1 VTILRVG
8 SATDVGMVRK
18 NNEDDLLVADPV
30 FAVADGMG
38 GHAGG
43 EVASRTAVEA
53 LERAFAERP
62 HTVDGLIEAIEDA
75 NRAVFTRAVD
85 DPDLRGMGTTLTVLA
100 VVVEE
105 GEEHVAIANVGDSRV
120 YLLRD
125 GELGMLTDDH
135 SVAEQLVRE
144 GRLTPEEAAVHPQ
157 RHVLTRV
164 LGIGED
170 VAVDA
175 YPILPYRGD
184 RFLLCS
190 DGLINEVSEAQI
202 GSLLRRLA
210 DPGEAARE
218 LVNAAKA
225 NGGHDNI
232 TVVVVDVVDDD
243 DRSEVASAALEGE
256 IAGAGTAG
264 VSAADARAS
273 EDVDSGPAGAGAALV
288 DAVAAPVTPEPE
300 SKRRSRREKR
310 EHRPRVGGRRITFR
324 VVLFFVLL
332 LALLGATAAAI
343 GWYARGG
350 YFVGLNGGEVV
361 IFKGRPGGMLWFDP
375 TIERRTG
382 MPEADVPAVNLPD
395 VQSGKEESSL
405 AAATRYVD
413 NLQAQHQQ
421 LTGGGPTSTTTTV
434 VGAPSTTAPTT
445 AAPTP
450 TTAR

>member
-1 VTILRVG
+1 MLGLT
-8 SATDVGMVRK
+8 
-18 NNEDDLLVADPV
+18 
-30 FAVADGMG
+30 
-38 GHAGG
+38 
-43 EVASRTAVEA
+43 
-53 LERAFAERP
+53 RP
-62 HTVDGLIEAIEDA
+62 T
-75 NRAVFTRAVD
+75 
-85 DPDLRGMGTTLTVLA
+85 
-100 VVVEE
+100 
-105 GEEHVAIANVGDSRV
+105 
-120 YLLRD
+120 
-125 GELGMLTDDH
+125 

-164 LGIGED
+164 LGIGPD
-170 VAVDA
+170 VEVDC

-184 RFLLCS
+184 RYLLCS

-243 DRSEVASAALEGE
+243 DRSELASAALEGE
-256 IAGAGTAG
+256 IAGGGTAG
-264 VSAADARAS
+264 VSAEDAPAAG
-273 EDVDSGPAGAGAALV
+273 DVDSDLASADAAVV
-288 DAVAAPVTPEPE
+288 DAVAAPAAPDVEP
-300 SKRRSRREKR
+300 KRRRRREKR
-310 EHRPRVGGRRITFR
+310 ERRPRVGGRRITFR
-324 VVLFFVLL
+324 VVLFFLLL

-395 VQSGKEESSL
+395 VQAGKEESSL

-434 VGAPSTTAPTT
+434 VGAPTTTTPT
-445 AAPTP
+445 AALTPTP
-450 TTAR
+450 TAR